1 MLSLRYNGGTMNKMT
16 IIVSI
21 FVALVIG
28 AGVIVFFATEETEAP
43 ARQDTVNETTQAP
56 EITELTTEAVNNYVV
71 YEEGAIEAAEG
82 QVVLFFHAVWC
93 PQCLQLERDIRQNGV
108 PEGYTIIEVDFD
120 RYQDLRQRYEVVA
133 QTTLVRLDE
142 NGDKIDSFLPSE
154 LTIDAVKRDYL
165 DT

>member
-1 MLSLRYNGGTMNKMT
+1 MTVRYNGVAMNKMT
-16 IIVSI
+16 IIASI

-28 AGVIVFFATEETEAP
+28 AGAILFFTVEETEAP
-43 ARQDTVNETTQAP
+43 ARQDIASEMTQAP
-56 EITELTTEAVNNYVV
+56 ESTEPTAEKVDSYVV

-82 QVVLFFHAVWC
+82 QVVLFFHAAWC

-108 PEGYTIIEVDFD
+108 PAGYTIIEVDFD
-120 RYQDLRQRYEVVA
+120 KHQDLRQRYEVVA

-165 DT
+165 DS